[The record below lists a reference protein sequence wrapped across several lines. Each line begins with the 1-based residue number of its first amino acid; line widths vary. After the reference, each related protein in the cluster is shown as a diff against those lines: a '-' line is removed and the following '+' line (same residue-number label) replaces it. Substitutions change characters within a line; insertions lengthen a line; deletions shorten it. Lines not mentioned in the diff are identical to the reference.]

1 MELIKENKEKLRR
14 VYKGANFYRKQWDFT
29 NQEWLDDHI
38 DIMEEVRPGYI
49 INHGVEGGR
58 MFIDTKIIEGT
69 VANTLPHTPEFVKSI
84 YDFCLQNIN
93 ETQPFAHGD
102 WVLSNIIVQG
112 DSYELIDWDNVGV
125 YQPNV
130 VFDKLESDLRSAFG
144 EKFDEMLRTLA

>member
-1 MELIKENKEKLRR
+1 
-14 VYKGANFYRKQWDFT
+14 
-29 NQEWLDDHI
+29 
-38 DIMEEVRPGYI
+38 MEEVRPGYI

>member
-14 VYKGANFYRKQWDFT
+14 VYKGANFYRKQWDFA

-84 YDFCLQNIN
+84 YNFCLDNIN
-93 ETQPFAHGD
+93 ETQPYAHGD

-130 VFDKLESDLRSAFG
+130 ILEKLESQ
-144 EKFDEMLRTLA
+144 